1 MTEASIVKLR
11 RPHART
17 VRPHQ
22 WHSAK
27 EDPIAEKKLRRGV
40 SPDMIE
46 GMVAAPTFNAFHQP
60 PSCIYVEKIP
70 KQCCLGRRNL
80 QGVWEGI

>member
-1 MTEASIVKLR
+1 MGYKNLNKALTSYVISMTEESIVKPR

-46 GMVAAPTFNAFHQP
+46 GMVAAPTFNAFHQT
-60 PSCIYVEKIP
+60 S
-70 KQCCLGRRNL
+70 
-80 QGVWEGI
+80 

>member
-1 MTEASIVKLR
+1 MTEESIVKPR

-46 GMVAAPTFNAFHQP
+46 GMVAAPTFNAFHQT
-60 PSCIYVEKIP
+60 S
-70 KQCCLGRRNL
+70 
-80 QGVWEGI
+80 